1 MIDLIYKKIEGSS
14 KPIELDTESSTST
27 VYIRK
32 NIQEVTKT
40 DENTGAETIQWQYE
54 ECALPIETYKEYQS
68 YFHTQQIMK
77 EMSEQE
83 LSLAESLAEKD
94 EQIQS
99 LAQTFSELELKFY
112 ELQEG

>member
-1 MIDLIYKKIEGSS
+1 MIELIYKKVEGSV
-14 KPIELDTESSTST
+14 KPIEFDTESSSST
-27 VYIRK
+27 VYIRR
-32 NIQEVTKT
+32 NIHEVVKE
-40 DENTGAETIQWQYE
+40 DENNETETIQWEYE
-54 ECALPIETYKEYQS
+54 ECALPVETYKEYQS

-83 LSLAESLAEKD
+83 LALAESLAEKD